1 MQGSVCFDNNGL
13 LAFTYQSK
21 IPLNAR
27 ANLISRV
34 ITKLNPKPFI
44 TLNFI
49 VAFGCLAL
57 IGECE

>member
-1 MQGSVCFDNNGL
+1 MQGSVCFNNNGL
-13 LAFTYQSK
+13 LAFTYKSK

-27 ANLISRV
+27 ANLIYRV
-34 ITKLNPKPFI
+34 INKFNPKPFL
-44 TLNFI
+44 TLKVI